1 MVDFKAF
8 CFNGSSMKR
17 LITVFIFLILFF
29 PLQAQSGQGR
39 DGNGTLTENSQNR
52 NQKLDIL
59 LVLDNSGSMNKNDPE
74 FSAKDVVTNF
84 LMEMGEGVRLG
95 MIIFDQKV
103 ELLES
108 FIDMTDSEARA
119 GFLKSL
125 NRLNYSGRLSD
136 SPAAIERAI
145 YELKNRGRKDAHK
158 SIVFLTDGIV
168 DTGDKSRDYE
178 KEKWMKQDLAQE
190 SRKAGIRIFGIS
202 FSNNADFSTIQA
214 LAFKTDGEYFRA
226 SNVADIHHAVKKIYE
241 MITKPLGK
249 PAAQVAATT
258 TEVAPAPT
266 KIKPVI
272 LTPKEIEPSVSPA
285 KEIPLAQK
293 QGVFL
298 EIVLAGILV
307 LLGVIVIMMLFR
319 GRSKPVIKEDSV
331 AVAHPR
337 EETSMPQALLVDV
350 KNITSKKTL
359 ILNKRMINIGRGSN
373 NDVAIPQDTVSGF
386 HATIECRDDTF
397 YLEDQRSTNKT
408 YLNGEE
414 IKPYS
419 PKRLKSGDEIIFA
432 DYRFVFL
439 IAYQTPAGETTRVG

>member
-1 MVDFKAF
+1 
-8 CFNGSSMKR
+8 MKR
-17 LITVFIFLILFF
+17 LIKVFIFLILFF
-29 PLQAQSGQGR
+29 PVQPQSGQGE
-39 DGNGTLTENSQNR
+39 DKNGTLSKNFQDR
-52 NQKLDIL
+52 NHKLDIV
-59 LVLDNSGSMNKNDPE
+59 LVLDNSGSMNKNDPD
-74 FSAKDVVTNF
+74 FLAKDVVTNF
-84 LMEMGEGVRLG
+84 LIEMEEGLRLG

-103 ELLES
+103 ELLEPLV
-108 FIDMTDSEARA
+108 DMTDSEARA

-125 NRLNYSGRLSD
+125 NRLNYIGRFSD

-168 DTGDKSRDYE
+168 DTGDKSRDIK
-178 KEKWMKQDLAQE
+178 KEKWMKQDLAQD
-190 SRKAGIRIFGIS
+190 SRKAGIRIAGIS

-214 LAFKTDGEYFRA
+214 LALKTDGEYFRA
-226 SNVADIHHAVKKIYE
+226 GNVADIHHAVKKIYE
-241 MITKPLGK
+241 MSTKPLTR
-249 PAAQVAATT
+249 PVAQVAAITK
-258 TEVAPAPT
+258 EVARAPA
-266 KIKPVI
+266 KIKPVM
-272 LTPKEIEPSVSPA
+272 PAVKKIEPAVSPA
-285 KEIPLAQK
+285 KEMPRAQK
-293 QGVFL
+293 QGFFL
-298 EIVLAGILV
+298 EIILIVILV
-307 LLGVIVIMMLFR
+307 LLVFIVIMMLFR

-337 EETSMPQALLVDV
+337 EDTSMPQALLVDV

-359 ILNKRMINIGRGSN
+359 ILDKRMINIGRGSN

-386 HATIECRDDTF
+386 HATVECRDDTF

>member
-1 MVDFKAF
+1 MGDAKVF
-8 CFNGSSMKR
+8 CFNGSGMKR

-29 PLQAQSGQGR
+29 PVQAQPGQGQ
-39 DGNGTLTENSQNR
+39 DKNGTLTEDSQNR
-52 NQKLDIL
+52 NQKLDIV
-59 LVLDNSGSMNKNDPE
+59 LVLDNSGSMKKSDPE
-74 FSAKDVVTNF
+74 FLAKDVITNF
-84 LMEMGEGVRLG
+84 LIELGEGVRLG
-95 MIIFDQKV
+95 MIIFDQRV

-108 FIDMTDSEARA
+108 LIDMTNSEARA
-119 GFLKSL
+119 GFLKSM
-125 NRLNYSGRLSD
+125 NRLNYSGRFSD

-178 KEKWMKQDLAQE
+178 KEKWLKQDLALD
-190 SRKAGIRIFGIS
+190 SRKAGIRISGIA

-214 LAFKTDGEYFRA
+214 LAFKTDGEYFRVG
-226 SNVADIHHAVKKIYE
+226 NVADIQHAVKRIYGVMTKTPHRPGKQNAAKITAVE
-241 MITKPLGK
+241 
-249 PAAQVAATT
+249 
-258 TEVAPAPT
+258 PAP
-266 KIKPVI
+266 KIIKPVMPATRKI
-272 LTPKEIEPSVSPA
+272 ETAVSPPKEIPRE
-285 KEIPLAQK
+285 QK
-293 QGVFL
+293 QRYFL
-298 EIVLAGILV
+298 EFLLAGILV

-319 GRSKPVIKEDSV
+319 GRSKPPVKEDMHEVSSS
-331 AVAHPR
+331 R
-337 EETSMPQALLVDV
+337 EDPSMPQALLVDV
-350 KNITSKKTL
+350 KNITPKKTL
-359 ILNKRMINIGRGSN
+359 ILDKRMINIGRGSN

-408 YLNGEE
+408 FLNGEE
-414 IKPYS
+414 MKPYS

>member
-1 MVDFKAF
+1 
-8 CFNGSSMKR
+8 MKR
-17 LITVFIFLILFF
+17 LITVFILLILFF
-29 PLQAQSGQGR
+29 PVQPQSGQGE
-39 DGNGTLTENSQNR
+39 DKNGTLPENSQNR
-52 NQKLDIL
+52 NKKLDII

-74 FSAKDVVTNF
+74 FLAKDVVTNF
-84 LMEMGEGVRLG
+84 LIEMGEGVRLG

-108 FIDMTDSEARA
+108 LIDMTDSEARA

-125 NRLNYSGRLSD
+125 NRLNYSGRFSD

-158 SIVFLTDGIV
+158 SIVFLSDGIV

-178 KEKWMKQDLAQE
+178 KEKWMKQDLAQD
-190 SRKAGIRIFGIS
+190 SRKAGIHISGIS
-202 FSNNADFSTIQA
+202 FSNSADFSTIQA

-226 SNVADIHHAVKKIYE
+226 VNVADIHHAVKKIYGV
-241 MITKPLGK
+241 ITKPPSR
-249 PAAQVAATT
+249 PAAQVTATT
-258 TEVAPAPT
+258 AEVAPTPT
-266 KIKPVI
+266 KIKAVMPAA
-272 LTPKEIEPSVSPA
+272 KKIEPTVSPA
-285 KEIPLAQK
+285 KELPRVQK
-293 QGVFL
+293 QGLFL

-307 LLGVIVIMMLFR
+307 LLVVIVIMMLSR
-319 GRSKPVIKEDSV
+319 GRSQPVTKEDPVS
-331 AVAHPR
+331 VAHPR
-337 EETSMPQALLVDV
+337 EDTSMPQALLVDV

-359 ILNKRMINIGRGSN
+359 ILDKRMINIGRGSN

-386 HATIECRDDTF
+386 HATVECRDDTF

-414 IKPYS
+414 LKPYS
-419 PKRLKSGDEIIFA
+419 AKRLKSGDEIIFA